1 MQVELNG
8 ITVRFG
14 ALTAVDAV
22 SLHFSPG
29 QIHAVVGENGAG
41 KSTVMNVLFGLLQP
55 DAGSI
60 AIDGQ
65 QKHWRNAQDAI
76 GARLGMVH
84 QHFMLQESMSVL
96 ENVVLGAEPSRFL
109 GFVDFASARRRLE
122 EIAAR
127 YGIGVAVERRVAD
140 LSVSERQIVEI
151 LKVLYRDATMLILD
165 EPTAVLTPQ
174 ETENLFAILRNFRA
188 AGKAIALIT
197 HKLDEVMAI
206 ADWVSVM
213 RGGKLVKSSAIGETS
228 KDEIARGIIGGALPA
243 ALTRGPAAPGEIVLA
258 VEALVARGQGFSAG
272 PVSFAVRRG
281 EIVGIAGIS
290 GNGQSQLVEAL
301 VGLRKPVAG
310 RVRLGGRDV
319 TGADVAGHRAA
330 GLSYIPADRQKV
342 GLALEAR
349 VAENAAIGR
358 EGTPQFRAGP
368 FLRRAAMA
376 AFARELIRRFAIK
389 VAGPN
394 ARTSSMSGGN
404 KQKLVVGRELAR
416 HAPLIIAENPSW
428 GVDIGAIDFI
438 HRELVRM
445 RDAGHAILLV
455 STELD
460 EVLALADRI
469 LVLYEGRIAGEFS
482 AAEADRLAI
491 GALMT
496 SSARAA

>member
-1 MQVELNG
+1 MQVDLSG
-8 ITVRFG
+8 IMVRFG
-14 ALTAVDAV
+14 ALTAVDDV

-41 KSTVMNVLFGLLQP
+41 KSTVMNVLFGLIHP

-60 AIDGQ
+60 AIDGAP
-65 QKHWRNAQDAI
+65 KRWRNPQDAI
-76 GARLGMVH
+76 GAKLGMVH
-84 QHFMLQESMSVL
+84 QHFMLQDSMSVL
-96 ENVVLGAEPSRFL
+96 ENVVLCSEPSKFL
-109 GFVDFASARRRLE
+109 GFVDFASARKRLE
-122 EIAAR
+122 EIARA

-151 LKVLYRDATMLILD
+151 LKVLYRDADMLILD

-174 ETENLFAILRNFRA
+174 ETENLFSILRNFRA

-213 RGGKLVKSSAIGETS
+213 RGGRLVRSSAIGETS
-228 KDEIARGIIGGALPA
+228 KDEIARGIIGGALPE
-243 ALTRGPAAPGEIVLA
+243 ALTRGPVAPGETVLA

-290 GNGQSQLVEAL
+290 GNGQSQIIEAL

-310 RVRLGGRDV
+310 RLAIGGHDV
-319 TGADVAGHRAA
+319 TGADVAAHRAA

-368 FLRRAAMA
+368 FLRRTAMA
-376 AFARELIRRFAIK
+376 EFARELIRRFAIK

-394 ARTSSMSGGN
+394 ARSSSMSGGN

-416 HAPLIIAENPSW
+416 NTPLIIAENPTW
-428 GVDIGAIDFI
+428 GVDIGAIDFV

-469 LVLYEGRIAGEFS
+469 LVLYEGQIAGEFS

-496 SSARAA
+496 TSARAA